1 MTTLSPRHPVWG
13 DLPAYRRDPL
23 GFGRALTAK
32 GRVAN
37 ARFFTKRVFF
47 VTEPELIHQVLVRD
61 AAKFRK
67 SPAYRV
73 LEPTLGQGLL
83 TSDGDFWRR
92 QRRLVQPAF
101 HHARVAS
108 YADIMVLYAQE
119 RRASWHPGRTL
130 AINHEMMEL
139 TLRVVAKAL
148 FDTDITAQAGRIKAA
163 LETLLRAATETIST
177 PIPLPAWLP
186 TPRNRRSQRA
196 TKALDE
202 IVYEM
207 IDARRRSGQDT
218 GDLLSMLL
226 AAVDDEGQ
234 GMSDKAVRDEAVT
247 LILAGHETTANALT
261 WAFYLLA
268 QHPEVEATLR
278 AEVQR
283 VLGERAPTFADLG
296 ELRYT
301 DLVVKETMR
310 LFPPAPEIGRLAT
323 EEVVLGDL
331 TIPAGSI
338 VVIPIHVVHR
348 DPRWFDEPDA
358 FRPER
363 FADTSAWPKF
373 AYLPFGGGPR
383 VCIGNAFAQM
393 EATLLLAT
401 LTQGRRLRL
410 VPHQQITPEATLTL
424 RPKRDLLMR
433 VESV

>member
-1 MTTLSPRHPVWG
+1 
-13 DLPAYRRDPL
+13 
-23 GFGRALTAK
+23 
-32 GRVAN
+32 
-37 ARFFTKRVFF
+37 
-47 VTEPELIHQVLVRD
+47 
-61 AAKFRK
+61 
-67 SPAYRV
+67 
-73 LEPTLGQGLL
+73 
-83 TSDGDFWRR
+83 
-92 QRRLVQPAF
+92 
-101 HHARVAS
+101 
-108 YADIMVLYAQE
+108 
-119 RRASWHPGRTL
+119 
-130 AINHEMMEL
+130 
-139 TLRVVAKAL
+139 
-148 FDTDITAQAGRIKAA
+148 
-163 LETLLRAATETIST
+163 
-177 PIPLPAWLP
+177 
-186 TPRNRRSQRA
+186 
-196 TKALDE
+196 
-202 IVYEM
+202 
-207 IDARRRSGQDT
+207 
-218 GDLLSMLL
+218 
-226 AAVDDEGQ
+226 
-234 GMSDKAVRDEAVT
+234 
-247 LILAGHETTANALT
+247 
-261 WAFYLLA
+261 LA

>member
-1 MTTLSPRHPVWG
+1 MLSPQHPIWG

-23 GFGRALTAK
+23 GFGHTLAAR
-32 GRVAN
+32 GRVSRV
-37 ARFFTKRVFF
+37 RFFTKRVFF
-47 VTEPELIHQVLVRD
+47 VTEPELIHQVLVQG

-67 SPAYRV
+67 SPAYAV

-83 TSDGDFWRR
+83 TSDGAFWRR
-92 QRRLVQPAF
+92 QRRLAQPAF
-101 HHARVAS
+101 HHARVAN
-108 YADIMVLYAQE
+108 YADIMVRYAQVCAAAW
-119 RRASWHPGRTL
+119 RPGETL
-130 AINHEMMEL
+130 AINAEMMAL

-148 FDTDITAQAGRIKAA
+148 FDADITAQAGRVKMA
-163 LETLLRAATETIST
+163 LETLLQVATETITT

-186 TPRNRRSQRA
+186 TARNRRSKRA

-202 IVYEM
+202 IVYEI
-207 IDARRRSGQDT
+207 IDTRRRSGEDT

-226 AAVDDEGQ
+226 EARDDEGR

-268 QHPEVEATLR
+268 QHPEAEAALR
-278 AEVQR
+278 EELQA
-283 VLGERAPTFADLG
+283 VLGGRAPTFADLSK
-296 ELRYT
+296 LRYT

-310 LFPPAPEIGRLAT
+310 LFPPAPEIGRLALDDM
-323 EEVVLGDL
+323 VLGD
-331 TIPAGSI
+331 TEVAKGSI
-338 VVIPIHVVHR
+338 VVVPIHVVHR
-348 DPRWFDEPDA
+348 DPRWFHDPGA

-363 FADTSAWPKF
+363 FADPSALPKF

-383 VCIGNAFAQM
+383 ICIGNAFAQM

-401 LTQGRRLRL
+401 LLQGRRLRL
-410 VPHQQITPEATLTL
+410 EPHQTVTPEATLTL